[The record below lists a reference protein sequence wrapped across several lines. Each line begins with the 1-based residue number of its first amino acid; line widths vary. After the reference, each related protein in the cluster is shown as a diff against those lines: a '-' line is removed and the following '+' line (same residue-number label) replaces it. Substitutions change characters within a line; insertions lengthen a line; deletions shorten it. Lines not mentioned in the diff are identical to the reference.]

1 VPRLATIAAL
11 VGICLTI
18 SGPPVRAEHCQRT
31 VEEGA
36 ASLGYCL
43 YSGPG
48 PLLVLLSS
56 QVDGMASWPR
66 SFIEAL
72 KALAGVLVYDRR
84 GYGDSDP
91 LPPGPVTAETVAA
104 DLQGLLQALQVS
116 GPLVLVGHSVGGL
129 YAQYFARNH
138 PEEVAAVV
146 LIDASSSFEPID
158 DPRFATRGTL
168 KPGTPDYQEDAGY
181 DTSILQT
188 RRSPPLP
195 PIPLVV
201 LTATDHRSPAAFER
215 EWRDVQ
221 AQIAAQSPL
230 GHQVIAEGSGHYVQ
244 DDQPELVVEAIRQVL
259 SRIRQEEP

>member
-1 VPRLATIAAL
+1 
-11 VGICLTI
+11 
-18 SGPPVRAEHCQRT
+18 
-31 VEEGA
+31 
-36 ASLGYCL
+36 
-43 YSGPG
+43 
-48 PLLVLLSS
+48 
-56 QVDGMASWPR
+56 
-66 SFIEAL
+66 
-72 KALAGVLVYDRR
+72 
-84 GYGDSDP
+84 
-91 LPPGPVTAETVAA
+91 
-104 DLQGLLQALQVS
+104 
-116 GPLVLVGHSVGGL
+116 
-129 YAQYFARNH
+129 
-138 PEEVAAVV
+138 
-146 LIDASSSFEPID
+146 
-158 DPRFATRGTL
+158 L